1 MSHRVIIK
9 RKAQRDLDESL
20 VWWSRHGK
28 AAAAEWRERFV
39 TNVIATL
46 EHDPNRFPA
55 AEEAAEVGLDLRV
68 MLYGRRR
75 QVYRVLFT
83 IEENIVSIH
92 RVRHAAQD
100 WLKEGDV
107 YVLPHRRMWTA
118 SFIRNADGGFVERAM
133 GTS

>member
-1 MSHRVIIK
+1 MGHPVVFK

-20 VWWSRHGK
+20 EWWSRHGR

-39 TNVIATL
+39 VKVIAAL
-46 EHDPNRFPA
+46 EVDPHRFPA

-83 IEENIVSIH
+83 IEEGVVSIH
-92 RVRHAAQD
+92 RVRHTAQD
-100 WLKEGDV
+100 WLKPGDV
-107 YVLPHRRMWTA
+107 
-118 SFIRNADGGFVERAM
+118 
-133 GTS
+133 